1 MDYNLFHSFL
11 HERQQR
17 VSSGNHICTWRAV
30 NKGTTQG
37 SVSSAYVF
45 NVFLKDLNVFHNDV
59 PLLFKYADDSTIKAP
74 VSSNSALSHRLVE
87 LF

>member
-1 MDYNLFHSFL
+1 MDYNLFHIFL
-11 HERQQR
+11 HERQQH
-17 VSSGNHICTWRAV
+17 VSSGNHICTWWAV

-45 NVFLKDLNVFHNDV
+45 NVFLNV

-74 VSSNSALSHRLVE
+74 VSSNSALSDRLVE